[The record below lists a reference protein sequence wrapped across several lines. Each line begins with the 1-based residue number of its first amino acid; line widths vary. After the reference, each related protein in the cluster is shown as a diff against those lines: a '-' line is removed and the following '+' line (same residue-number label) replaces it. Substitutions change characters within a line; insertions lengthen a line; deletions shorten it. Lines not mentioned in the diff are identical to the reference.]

1 MNPTAERI
9 QRLFGGD
16 NFKFARWSGTI
27 SPVVVGL
34 DDKGTQL
41 FEEAIGAIAEVA
53 GLKIDEIDPEMGANM
68 MV

>member
-41 FEEAIGAIAEVA
+41 FEEAISAIAEVA
-53 GLKIDEIDPEMGANM
+53 DLKIGSL
-68 MV
+68 